1 MTPDTD
7 AEVMYDELNDELHFM
22 ELSDHNQANDEIF
35 HAEKAWKEKDM
46 YCSVYYKEQW
56 YGGRFL

>member
-22 ELSDHNQANDEIF
+22 ELSDHNQANDEII
-35 HAEKAWKEKDM
+35 HAEKT
-46 YCSVYYKEQW
+46 
-56 YGGRFL
+56 